1 MSFDVTLVTY
11 ERLPD
16 GGDDD
21 QLLAR
26 ALAATGARAR
36 FAVWSD
42 PSVDWSASP
51 VTILRSTWDYFHRV
65 AEFAAWLGL
74 AASQTRL
81 VNPHRVLRWNMD
93 KRYLA
98 DLEVRGVP
106 VVPTLFVRKGE
117 TVDLAALCADRGWSE
132 VVVKPTIS
140 GGAFGTK
147 RFATGQIANEAA
159 AHLAGLTET
168 REAMI
173 QPYLAAV
180 ETERERS
187 LVFLG
192 GGFSH
197 AFLKSPF
204 GIDYSASVPH
214 PPSDQELA
222 FGHQVLEAVGEPVAY
237 ARVDIV
243 PSAPGPLLMEL
254 EVIEPNLL
262 MGLAPGS
269 AERLAN
275 LLLGYSGRAEAV
287 S

>member
-11 ERLPD
+11 ETLPD

-21 QLLAR
+21 QLLAQ

-42 PSVDWSASP
+42 PAVDWSASP
-51 VTILRSTWDYFHRV
+51 VTVLRSTWDYFHRA
-65 AEFAAWLGL
+65 AEFAAWLDL

-81 VNPHRVLRWNMD
+81 VNPHRVVRWNMD

-98 DLEVRGVP
+98 DLETRGVP

-117 TVDLAALCADRGWSE
+117 AVDLAALCADRDWRE

-147 RFATGQIANEAA
+147 RFAAERIADEAA
-159 AHLAGLTET
+159 AHLAGLTQT

-180 ETERERS
+180 ETQRERS

-192 GGFSH
+192 GVFSH
-197 AFLKSPF
+197 AFLKAPF
-204 GIDYSASVPH
+204 GIDYSASVIH
-214 PPSDQELA
+214 APSAGELG
-222 FGHQVLEAVGEPVAY
+222 FGHRVLEAIGEPVAY

-243 PSAPGPLLMEL
+243 PSDQGPLLMEL

-269 AERLAN
+269 AERLAA
-275 LLLGYSGRAEAV
+275 LLLG
-287 S
+287 